1 MKVTITFAEEDG
13 TVIQEFVEQRTADF
27 ITSPGRAGMAGV
39 LLYLAHDKALKWTRT
54 MDR

>member
-13 TVIQEFVEQRTADF
+13 TAIQEFTEQRTAEF

-39 LLYLAHDKALKWTRT
+39 LLYLAHDEAVKWARV